1 MQSACNL
8 EQVITLVNHKNK
20 EYIKKRRKTMKD
32 EQEKLFFDYKKWYN
46 DLKEKTGGLILQS
59 TAARLL
65 NTPRQN
71 ISRMIRIG
79 KIRKYQFNNESE
91 IYIGMDEVEAILK
104 KKIERAKKAKDIALE
119 NKDIIMTIKNTV
131 DIEDIDNIE
140 KATEWAEEW
149 IVTRPELPF
158 IQFIEK
164 KKDEYIR
171 KNKIEKKTKRIG
183 NSGLVERL
191 HIALVENANK
201 EEKYALLNL
210 PTAISD

>member
-1 MQSACNL
+1 M
-8 EQVITLVNHKNK
+8 
-20 EYIKKRRKTMKD
+20 KT
-32 EQEKLFFDYKKWYN
+32 EQEKLLSDYKKWYN
-46 DLKEKTGGLILQS
+46 DLKEKTGGLILQA

-65 NTPRQN
+65 NTPKQN
-71 ISRMIRIG
+71 INRMIKIG
-79 KIRKYQFNNESE
+79 KIKKYQFNSEFES
-91 IYIGMDEVEAILK
+91 YIGINEVEAILK
-104 KKIERAKKAKDIALE
+104 KKIERAKKAEDIALE
-119 NKDIIMTIKNTV
+119 NKNIIMTIKNTV

-164 KKDEYIR
+164 KKDEYIK

>member
-1 MQSACNL
+1 M
-8 EQVITLVNHKNK
+8 T
-20 EYIKKRRKTMKD
+20 D

-104 KKIERAKKAKDIALE
+104 KKIERAKKAEDIALE
-119 NKDIIMTIKNTV
+119 NKNIIMTIKNTV

-164 KKDEYIR
+164 KKDEYIK
-171 KNKIEKKTKRIG
+171 KNKIEKKPKRIG